1 MRWENFNSLVCVESV
16 YFQFV
21 KSVIVHCLHIHDM
34 ATGGGVIKDS
44 PTHFG
49 QRTRSDGDAKAVPWT
64 FSPLWCSP

>member
-1 MRWENFNSLVCVESV
+1 MGD
-16 YFQFV
+16 FQFTGLCRQC
-21 KSVIVHCLHIHDM
+21 ILPICEERHRPLPPHIHDM

-49 QRTRSDGDAKAVPWT
+49 QRTRIDGDAKAVPWT